1 MALGRIYTKQALI
14 PNSSEWH
21 LAEQRNAVP
30 DLLPT
35 QETNAS
41 SGGKGTEKSDTSQ
54 GIGAKVDKNGA
65 DFPRDKDGDIDVDA
79 IRQTGDGQMMSDAL
93 RSEFGDEQANAM
105 AQQFLAEAVQAQE
118 KEKSPVKKN
127 GSRQKAVDFWRD
139 VAGRLNAARQPLGEA
154 SGTTAGTGGTT
165 EKEWPKNLSEEE
177 LSVYLHN
184 ENGELDYGRTNE
196 ILDDIDRGLA
206 RVGRFSPEEE
216 RGRYGKAA
224 TASAINQGGINRQM
238 ERQRQAEAR
247 TGAPVTVAELLNP
260 SQERDIDAENAEAF
274 NRRYGEL
281 ISYLKDLM
289 SQYNERAADAAS
301 GQG

>member
-1 MALGRIYTKQALI
+1 M
-14 PNSSEWH
+14 
-21 LAEQRNAVP
+21 
-30 DLLPT
+30 
-35 QETNAS
+35 
-41 SGGKGTEKSDTSQ
+41 
-54 GIGAKVDKNGA
+54 
-65 DFPRDKDGDIDVDA
+65 
-79 IRQTGDGQMMSDAL
+79 
-93 RSEFGDEQANAM
+93 
-105 AQQFLAEAVQAQE
+105 
-118 KEKSPVKKN
+118 
-127 GSRQKAVDFWRD
+127 
-139 VAGRLNAARQPLGEA
+139 
-154 SGTTAGTGGTT
+154 
-165 EKEWPKNLSEEE
+165 SEEE

-184 ENGELDYGRTNE
+184 KNVELDYGRTNE